1 MNRDEIAAEVRR
13 LVHEQ
18 QQTTLGGIRTPVDQ
32 ITDGAAFSDD
42 LGFDSLDN
50 IEFILAIER
59 RFNIEVWDDD
69 AENIL
74 TVGGVVSY
82 LANRLAVVAA

>member
-1 MNRDEIAAEVRR
+1 MTRDEIASEVRR

-50 IEFILAIER
+50 IEVIIALER
-59 RFNIEVWDDD
+59 RFDVEVWDDD

-74 TVGGVVSY
+74 TVGQAVNY
-82 LANRLAVVAA
+82 LANRLAVVVA